1 MRILEIIASILTI
14 VGFGITVWQLVSFKR
29 KLDSNAV
36 EVKNAQKL
44 LIHLAKVSDAIR
56 LIELIQEHLL
66 ASDYRVALYRS
77 QELNKVLNEI
87 NGEKVV
93 RENVRDNYNKH
104 MISFTERL
112 NNLQLSVVCKQ
123 EYEPKYYLE
132 TLQSISDNLQLVQK
146 QLKK

>member
-1 MRILEIIASILTI
+1 MLNTIASILTI
-14 VGFGITVWQLVSFKR
+14 IGFGITVWQLISFKK
-29 KLDSNAV
+29 KLDRNS
-36 EVKNAQKL
+36 EDVKDAQRQL
-44 LIHLAKVSDAIR
+44 MHLAKVSDAIR

-66 ASDYRVALYRS
+66 ESDIRVSLYRS

-93 RENVRDNYNKH
+93 RENVRDNYNKQ

-112 NNLQLSVVCKQ
+112 NSLQQSVICKE
-123 EYEPKYYLE
+123 EYDPRFFLE